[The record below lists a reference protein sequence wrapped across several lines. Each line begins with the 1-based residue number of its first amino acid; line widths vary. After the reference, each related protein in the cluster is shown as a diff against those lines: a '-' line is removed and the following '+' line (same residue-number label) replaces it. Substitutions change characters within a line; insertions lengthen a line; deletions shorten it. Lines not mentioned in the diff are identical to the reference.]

1 MSSLI
6 CFVFIESGVVIELA
20 LIDQWVT
27 TRLGSTV
34 CWNHLLMRCKSH
46 TRKGMFHLARVCSKW
61 TNPLTYGWLLPGG
74 HLYWWTC
81 VSEHN
86 FASILK
92 LLPSSWYPLGQDLL
106 WISFQ
111 FPGGSVALP
120 VKVSLKVSSH
130 CCQQLPWLDCCLL
143 YRVYRFLTH
152 PHPLESRNHKGAELI
167 AVVYVSSDIVSD
179 HGVQAECGWA

>member
-6 CFVFIESGVVIELA
+6 CFVFIESCVVIQLA

-46 TRKGMFHLARVCSKW
+46 TTIVCMRKGMVHLARVCSKW
-61 TNPLTYGWLLPGG
+61 TNPLTYGWLLPGD
-74 HLYWWTC
+74 TC
-81 VSEHN
+81 IDELASVEHN

-92 LLPSSWYPLGQDLL
+92 LLPSSWYPSGQDLL
-106 WISFQ
+106 RISFQ

-120 VKVSLKVSSH
+120 VKVSIKVSSH
-130 CCQQLPWLDCCLL
+130 CCQQLP
-143 YRVYRFLTH
+143 
-152 PHPLESRNHKGAELI
+152 
-167 AVVYVSSDIVSD
+167 
-179 HGVQAECGWA
+179 